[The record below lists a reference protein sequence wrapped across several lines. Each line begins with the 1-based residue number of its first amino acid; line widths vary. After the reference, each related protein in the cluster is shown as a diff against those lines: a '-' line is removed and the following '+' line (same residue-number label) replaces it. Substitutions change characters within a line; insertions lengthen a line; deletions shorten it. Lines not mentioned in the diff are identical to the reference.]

1 MFVFNVVSVM
11 LGKRSCPKGQDAVR
25 LECFTKPSNCLQ
37 ISTEIFILTGGSVFF
52 PSVSDGPEDLS
63 ALGFAVFIVRHSG
76 LIICKTGRVYFEGV
90 QRKVWMSSVGAW
102 LLLAEVG

>member
-1 MFVFNVVSVM
+1 VFVFNVVSVM
-11 LGKRSCPKGQDAVR
+11 LGKRSCPKGQDALR

-37 ISTEIFILTGGSVFF
+37 ISTEIFILTGGYSFSPLGLGWPRGFV
-52 PSVSDGPEDLS
+52 G
-63 ALGFAVFIVRHSG
+63 LGFPVFIVRHSG